1 VALQRA
7 AERCGLAAAAAAA
20 AAARNDDDD
29 DDDYA
34 MCVLCSLARLT
45 CVNYP

>member
-1 VALQRA
+1 MALQRA

-20 AAARNDDDD
+20 ARNDDD

>member
-20 AAARNDDDD
+20 ARNDDD